1 MESLSPKQ
9 VREIKD
15 LYKNVYKEEVVEE
28 AGDFDDLFESEE
40 FQSLSDELKENIVKK
55 MQDSLAKSEKSGVL
69 GQLERLRR
77 KAFGSE
83 KERTQAINFEKNK
96 NIIDKQKKNI
106 PPEERNTINVNK
118 DPNIKSSIPA
128 PTRGFTPEGEKQA
141 AINKIEFKKNKEL
154 NVLKNKNIEL
164 NKNLENEKLKNTFK
178 GLENGKKGEV
188 TMKDFESDSTET
200 NNIDKNKNKIDTNKV
215 DNNNKVTSV
224 PKISPATFKT
234 NQRQS
239 RELVSTGKLKDT
251 DLNKY
256 SRSNTYTADDGKTQ
270 VNRSTVNTIAKFD
283 MGPNIKKGDKLGVI
297 SGNLRKKYDLKAS
310 SFKPEAYDLVLDYV
324 LSEGHA
330 DTVEEAHYV
339 MMQMDEEAIKAII
352 NENPLV
358 KTALI
363 GLGGL
368 MGYKGLKKAGDSFN
382 NMLNNLRN
390 NSKLGGNKRVDDV
403 RKNSGDPNVGQKINF
418 GAQGNKP

>member
-55 MQDSLAKSEKSGVL
+55 MQDSLARSEKSGVL

-77 KAFGSE
+77 KAFGTDE
-83 KERTQAINFEKNK
+83 ERKKAINFEKNK
-96 NIIDKQKKNI
+96 NIIDKQKRNI
-106 PPEERNTINVNK
+106 PDERKNTMNITPVDSKPK
-118 DPNIKSSIPA
+118 DTVPVPIGSISK
-128 PTRGFTPEGEKQA
+128 EGEKQA
-141 AINKIEFKKNKEL
+141 EINKMEFKKNKEIEA
-154 NVLKNKNIEL
+154 LKK
-164 NKNLENEKLKNTFK
+164 ENEKKQ
-178 GLENGKKGEV
+178 EIEKKSE
-188 TMKDFESDSTET
+188 
-200 NNIDKNKNKIDTNKV
+200 
-215 DNNNKVTSV
+215 

-234 NQRQS
+234 NQKQS

-251 DLNKY
+251 DLNKFG
-256 SRSNTYTADDGKTQ
+256 RSSTYTADDGQTQ

-297 SGNLRKKYDLKAS
+297 SGNLRKKYDMKAA
-310 SFKPEAYDLVLDYV
+310 SFKPEAYDVVLDYV

-339 MMQMDEEAIKAII
+339 MMQMDAETIQEIVEKVILIEKPDDGYIGPKFLNIKNPII
-352 NENPLV
+352 KKRTDFQLDQNLKRLS
-358 KTALI
+358 KT
-363 GLGGL
+363 
-368 MGYKGLKKAGDSFN
+368 GDSPETRT
-382 NMLNNLRN
+382 MLNIPLDFEITPEI
-390 NSKLGGNKRVDDV
+390 KKKYGF
-403 RKNSGDPNVGQKINF
+403 Q
-418 GAQGNKP
+418 

>member
-15 LYKNVYKEEVVEE
+15 LYKNVYKQEVVEE

-55 MQDSLAKSEKSGVL
+55 MQDSLAKSEKSGVF

-83 KERTQAINFEKNK
+83 EERKQAINFEKNK
-96 NIIDKQKKNI
+96 NIIDKQKRNI
-106 PPEERNTINVNK
+106 PDERKNTMNITPVNSKPK
-118 DPNIKSSIPA
+118 DTVPVAIGKISK
-128 PTRGFTPEGEKQA
+128 EGEKQA
-141 AINKIEFKKNKEL
+141 AINKMEFKKNKEIEA
-154 NVLKNKNIEL
+154 LKK
-164 NKNLENEKLKNTFK
+164 ENEKKAEIEK
-178 GLENGKKGEV
+178 GAEV
-188 TMKDFESDSTET
+188 KPE
-200 NNIDKNKNKIDTNKV
+200 
-215 DNNNKVTSV
+215 

-256 SRSNTYTADDGKTQ
+256 SRSSTYTADDGKTQ
-270 VNRSTVNTIAKFD
+270 VDRSTVNTIAKFD
-283 MGPNIKKGDKLGVI
+283 MGPNIKKGEKLGVI
-297 SGNLRKKYDLKAS
+297 SGNMRKKYDMKAA
-310 SFKPEAYDLVLDYV
+310 SFKPEAYDVVLDYV

-339 MMQMDEEAIKAII
+339 MMQMDEGTIQTIVEQEQGVFKSNVLNKKYDKQPEMTEKGKKILPKLNDPII
-352 NENPLV
+352 NGKNYNQTFGISAGSQ
-358 KTALI
+358 KALD
-363 GLGGL
+363 
-368 MGYKGLKKAGDSFN
+368 MLKK
-382 NMLNNLRN
+382 
-390 NSKLGGNKRVDDV
+390 
-403 RKNSGDPNVGQKINF
+403 
-418 GAQGNKP
+418 

>member
-15 LYKNVYKEEVVEE
+15 LYKDVYKQEVVEE
-28 AGDFDDLFESEE
+28 VSDFDDLFESEE

-83 KERTQAINFEKNK
+83 NERKQAINFEKNK
-96 NIIDKQKKNI
+96 NIIDKQKRNI
-106 PPEERNTINVNK
+106 PDERKNSMNITPVNSKPEDTVPVPIGK
-118 DPNIKSSIPA
+118 ITK
-128 PTRGFTPEGEKQA
+128 EGEKQA
-141 AINKIEFKKNKEL
+141 AINKVEFKKNKEIEA
-154 NVLKNKNIEL
+154 LKK
-164 NKNLENEKLKNTFK
+164 ENEKKN
-178 GLENGKKGEV
+178 EIEKKAEV
-188 TMKDFESDSTET
+188 EVKPE
-200 NNIDKNKNKIDTNKV
+200 
-215 DNNNKVTSV
+215 

-256 SRSNTYTADDGKTQ
+256 SRSSTYTADDGKTQ
-270 VNRSTVNTIAKFD
+270 VDRSTVNTIAKFD
-283 MGPNIKKGDKLGVI
+283 MGPNIKKGQKLGVI
-297 SGNLRKKYDLKAS
+297 SGNMRKKYDMKAA
-310 SFKPEAYDLVLDYV
+310 SFKPEAYDVVLDYV

-339 MMQMDEEAIKAII
+339 MTQMDADTIQTIVEKVFKSDVLNKKYPNQPELTDKGEKILPKIDDPII
-352 NENPLV
+352 NGKN
-358 KTALI
+358 
-363 GLGGL
+363 
-368 MGYKGLKKAGDSFN
+368 Y
-382 NMLNNLRN
+382 
-390 NSKLGGNKRVDDV
+390 NKRFGISDGS
-403 RKNSGDPNVGQKINF
+403 RK
-418 GAQGNKP
+418 ALELLNK

>member
-1 MESLSPKQ
+1 MILVNNQMESLSPKQ

-28 AGDFDDLFESEE
+28 AGEFDDLFESEE
-40 FQSLSDELKENIVKK
+40 FKSLSDELKEDIIKK
-55 MQDSLAKSEKSGVL
+55 MQSSLAKSEKSGVF
-69 GQLERLRR
+69 GQLERARR
-77 KAFGSE
+77 KLFGTE

-106 PPEERNTINVNK
+106 PPEERNTIKVNK

-200 NNIDKNKNKIDTNKV
+200 NNIDKNKNKIDTNKIDTNKV

-283 MGPNIKKGDKLGVI
+283 MGPNIKKGDMTKDAFI
-297 SGNLRKKYDLKAS
+297 KKYPKSITAQKESNLRDEYE
-310 SFKPEAYDLVLDYV
+310 PYDLVLDYV

-330 DTVEEAHYV
+330 DTVEEAHYI
-339 MMQMDEEAIKAII
+339 MMQMDAETIQDIVEMDRMGGPAAVGAILGAGAVLAKPVVDAVKSVTNLGKKMRKKSEEQM
-352 NENPLV
+352 NP
-358 KTALI
+358 K
-363 GLGGL
+363 
-368 MGYKGLKKAGDSFN
+368 
-382 NMLNNLRN
+382 
-390 NSKLGGNKRVDDV
+390 
-403 RKNSGDPNVGQKINF
+403 
-418 GAQGNKP
+418 

>member
-1 MESLSPKQ
+1 MILVNNQMESLSPKQ

-28 AGDFDDLFESEE
+28 AGEFDDLFESEE
-40 FQSLSDELKENIVKK
+40 FKSLSDELKEDIIKK
-55 MQDSLAKSEKSGVL
+55 MQSSLAKSEKSGVF
-69 GQLERLRR
+69 GQLERARR
-77 KAFGSE
+77 KLFGTE

-96 NIIDKQKKNI
+96 NIIDKQKRNI

-118 DPNIKSSIPA
+118 DPNIKSSISA

-164 NKNLENEKLKNTFK
+164 SKNLENEKLKNTFK
-178 GLENGKKGEV
+178 GFENEKKGEV
-188 TMKDFESDSTET
+188 TMKDFQPDSSNKIEKKGEVTMKDFQPDSSGK
-200 NNIDKNKNKIDTNKV
+200 IDNNKIDNT
-215 DNNNKVTSV
+215 KVTSV

-234 NQRQS
+234 NQRQT

-297 SGNLRKKYDLKAS
+297 SNNLRKKYDLKAS

-324 LSEGHA
+324 LTEGHA

-339 MMQMDEEAIKAII
+339 MTQMDEETIKAII
-352 NENPLV
+352 NEIDNLGG
-358 KTALI
+358 KTALATMAI
-363 GLGGL
+363 TGAALANPVVNAVKNVSGLIKRINAG
-368 MGYKGLKKAGDSFN
+368 KNKSIETLKK
-382 NMLNNLRN
+382 
-390 NSKLGGNKRVDDV
+390 
-403 RKNSGDPNVGQKINF
+403 P
-418 GAQGNKP
+418 

>member
-83 KERTQAINFEKNK
+83 NERKQAINFEKNK
-96 NIIDKQKKNI
+96 NIIDKQKRNI
-106 PPEERNTINVNK
+106 PDERKNTININK
-118 DPNIKSSIPA
+118 DPNIKSSIPS

-141 AINKIEFKKNKEL
+141 EINKMEFKKNKEIEA
-154 NVLKNKNIEL
+154 LKK
-164 NKNLENEKLKNTFK
+164 ENEKKN
-178 GLENGKKGEV
+178 EIEKKAEV
-188 TMKDFESDSTET
+188 EIKPE
-200 NNIDKNKNKIDTNKV
+200 
-215 DNNNKVTSV
+215 

-256 SRSNTYTADDGKTQ
+256 SRSSTYTADDGKTQ
-270 VNRSTVNTIAKFD
+270 VDRSTVNTIAKFD
-283 MGPNIKKGDKLGVI
+283 MGPNIKKGEKLGVI
-297 SGNLRKKYDLKAS
+297 SRNMRKKYDMKAS
-310 SFKPEAYDLVLDYV
+310 SFKPEAYDVVLDYV

-339 MMQMDEEAIKAII
+339 MTQMDAETIQTIIEKKGVFQDPKLNIKYPDQPEMTEKGKEVLPNLPDPTIVRGKKVI
-352 NENPLV
+352 YKP
-358 KTALI
+358 
-363 GLGGL
+363 
-368 MGYKGLKKAGDSFN
+368 KGLPRIF
-382 NMLNNLRN
+382 
-390 NSKLGGNKRVDDV
+390 
-403 RKNSGDPNVGQKINF
+403 GDPTGKMSDF
-418 GAQGNKP
+418 FKS

>member
-28 AGDFDDLFESEE
+28 TGDFDDLFESEE

-96 NIIDKQKKNI
+96 NIIDKQKRNI
-106 PPEERNTINVNK
+106 PDERKNSMNITPVDSKPK
-118 DPNIKSSIPA
+118 DTVPVPIGKI
-128 PTRGFTPEGEKQA
+128 TKEGEKQA
-141 AINKIEFKKNKEL
+141 AINKMEFQKNKEIEA
-154 NVLKNKNIEL
+154 LKK
-164 NKNLENEKLKNTFK
+164 ENEKKN
-178 GLENGKKGEV
+178 EIEKKAEV
-188 TMKDFESDSTET
+188 EVKPE
-200 NNIDKNKNKIDTNKV
+200 
-215 DNNNKVTSV
+215 

-256 SRSNTYTADDGKTQ
+256 SRSSTYTADDGKSQ

-283 MGPNIKKGDKLGVI
+283 MGPNIKKGDKLVVI

-324 LSEGHA
+324 LTEGHA
-330 DTVEEAHYV
+330 DSVEEAHYV
-339 MMQMDEEAIKAII
+339 MMQMDEDTIRTIIKEAPFGINKSTFDALNDPSFTGDPTSNFQNFKFKDEKNQKKYGDATNKLKIKVHPII
-352 NENPLV
+352 NKIP
-358 KTALI
+358 
-363 GLGGL
+363 
-368 MGYKGLKKAGDSFN
+368 
-382 NMLNNLRN
+382 
-390 NSKLGGNKRVDDV
+390 
-403 RKNSGDPNVGQKINF
+403 DPKITT
-418 GAQGNKP
+418 K